1 MSPSA
6 VRHAVAQSA
15 TVRRQLRATSE
26 PGSAWTQR
34 SEPRIG
40 YCTVAES
47 KEECWKLKIYVGNL
61 PFETTDEDL
70 AQEFS
75 AFGEVASANV
85 VIDRVNGRSR
95 GFGFVE
101 MPTDSEAEAAIAALN
116 GKELMGRPLTV
127 NESRPRED
135 SGGFRGGR
143 GGGGGGGG
151 GYRGGSGGGRRY

>member
-1 MSPSA
+1 M
-6 VRHAVAQSA
+6 
-15 TVRRQLRATSE
+15 
-26 PGSAWTQR
+26 
-34 SEPRIG
+34 
-40 YCTVAES
+40 
-47 KEECWKLKIYVGNL
+47 KIYVGNL

-135 SGGFRGGR
+135 AGGFRGGR
-143 GGGGGGGG
+143 GGGGG